1 MANKNFTVKN
11 GLEVGGQEVI
21 SSSGAITSAALGG
34 QVLGTSASPSF
45 ANITTAGYLRGPA
58 SFVIDPAAHGDDTG
72 TVVIAGNLQ
81 VDGTQTTINSTTMT
95 VDDLNLTLAS
105 GAANAAAANGAGI
118 NVDITGATN
127 PSLVYGSSNDD
138 WTFNKNL
145 NVTGNIGVTGTVD
158 GIDIA
163 ARDAILTST
172 TTTAGAALP
181 KAGGTM
187 TGSLNIFSSSSD
199 GLVIRTT
206 SNAEPFIALQRNGGN
221 NGVAVLRSI
230 DGGDLKIDT
239 GATGSAQTTK
249 MTIEAGGN
257 VGIGRADPTQLLE
270 VHKDAGGD
278 QTVAKFSAHNYG
290 DTGKTFIEIG
300 TEYGDGSSRIGSF
313 NDTGNKSVLVFDT
326 HDATSGAFAERMRID
341 SSGNITNKGPDNSF
355 VTTEYA
361 SNFAKLDVRGNG
373 ILNSKH
379 FLISYGAGHD
389 EANEFALKNGLGPLA
404 FYTATIKRMTIDS
417 LGNVGIG
424 TADPDGFKTKITSAA
439 KGLFVQSGS
448 GGYTSFGF
456 TGDAGTT
463 KGSITSNAGR
473 LYFGSENTGGTGSN
487 GEFLVTPG
495 TGNVMTLHGPTGH
508 VGIGL
513 GTTTPSARLHV
524 LGSSTTEGS
533 IVIFDNAGSPNVN
546 QGNDILFKYSDD
558 NTQVDGNEVSIGGIT
573 AKATYASGAYSPI
586 AAAIRVVPS
595 ALWTSTSNPTYWAFS
610 TTPAAATVMEERMR
624 IDAAGNLLLNTAN
637 SPTTTKAIISADYSA
652 GGTTNTGLTIA
663 GRQSG
668 NWFNNGIHAL
678 GSSGLVFSTGTTG
691 VNGADATNER
701 MRIDS
706 SGIVTMPYQPAFHAY
721 GISNNINTVGT
732 TMLFATVTGDR
743 GFNTGGHYS
752 TTTGRFTA
760 PVTGTYQFSW
770 SSIGNALAQ
779 VFRMY
784 FKKNNV
790 PQGDMHLR
798 LDGNAT
804 GSEYPDNAMYT
815 ITYKLVKDDYIEIY
829 NGAGTDWYA
838 GNGDVNNDY
847 YRFMGHLIG

>member
-1 MANKNFTVKN
+1 MR
-11 GLEVGGQEVI
+11 L
-21 SSSGAITSAALGG
+21 L
-34 QVLGTSASPSF
+34 L
-45 ANITTAGYLRGPA
+45 
-58 SFVIDPAAHGDDTG
+58 
-72 TVVIAGNLQ
+72 
-81 VDGTQTTINSTTMT
+81 TQTF
-95 VDDLNLTLAS
+95 D
-105 GAANAAAANGAGI
+105 G
-118 NVDITGATN
+118 VDIAT
-127 PSLVYGSSNDD
+127 
-138 WTFNKNL
+138 
-145 NVTGNIGVTGTVD
+145 
-158 GIDIA
+158 
-163 ARDAILTST
+163 RDAVLTST
-172 TTTAGAALP
+172 TTTANAALP

-187 TGSLNIFSSSSD
+187 TGTLNIFSSSSD

-230 DGGDLKIDT
+230 DGGDLRIDT

-257 VGIGRADPTQLLE
+257 VGIGEPSPQTSLHLSKATTGPIIRLENSTNGLGANVLLGGIEWFNSDASGEGPNVVSAIESRTDTSYGNDGYLTFSTYDSTESDVEGQRASEKMRISSMGNVGIGRADPTQLLE
-270 VHKDAGGD
+270 VHKAAGGD

-341 SSGNITNKGPDNSF
+341 SSGNITNTGPDNSF
-355 VTTEYA
+355 VTTGYA

-424 TADPDGFKTKITSAA
+424 TSSPDALLDLEKAASGTSFISHLQVGQTGTVANSKYGIDFKNTTHGWNQGRISLERQGSASNFDMVLSSAGAGSLVEGIRIDHTGNVGIGTTDPDGFKTKITSAA

-456 TGDAGTT
+456 SGDAGTT
-463 KGSITSNAGR
+463 KGSITSTSGR

-513 GTTTPSARLHV
+513 GATTPSARLHV

-546 QGNDILFKYSDD
+546 TGNDILFKYSDD

-595 ALWTSTSNPTYWAFS
+595 APWTSTSNPTYWAFS

-624 IDAAGNLLLNTAN
+624 IDAAGNVGIGEIV
-637 SPTTTKAIISADYSA
+637 PQTKLHVKSGDS
-652 GGTTNTGLTIA
+652 GGT
-663 GRQSG
+663 
-668 NWFNNGIHAL
+668 
-678 GSSGLVFSTGTTG
+678 V
-691 VNGADATNER
+691 
-701 MRIDS
+701 
-706 SGIVTMPYQPAFHAY
+706 
-721 GISNNINTVGT
+721 
-732 TMLFATVTGDR
+732 
-743 GFNTGGHYS
+743 
-752 TTTGRFTA
+752 
-760 PVTGTYQFSW
+760 
-770 SSIGNALAQ
+770 
-779 VFRMY
+779 
-784 FKKNNV
+784 
-790 PQGDMHLR
+790 
-798 LDGNAT
+798 
-804 GSEYPDNAMYT
+804 
-815 ITYKLVKDDYIEIY
+815 Y
-829 NGAGTDWYA
+829 NG
-838 GNGDVNNDY
+838 
-847 YRFMGHLIG
+847 RI